1 MLRIERCNMEMTHG
15 DSIRLTI
22 VLQGRELKEGTKA
35 LFTVKDTV
43 WEPAAPK
50 IEMLLDVLDGQNVHV
65 LLAPE
70 DTELEPGDYVW
81 DVRVLEED
89 DEGNVDVLTPM
100 EYGTLRVLE
109 AIGR

>member
-1 MLRIERCNMEMTHG
+1 MLRVERNNIEMTKG

-22 VLQGRELKEGTKA
+22 VLEGRELKEGTQA
-35 LFTVKDTV
+35 LFTVKGTV
-43 WEPAAPK
+43 WEPARPD
-50 IEMLLDVLDGQNVHV
+50 IEMLIDVLDGQNVHV